1 MPLLNI
7 YSMKDK
13 KKLTE
18 EEKIEIIN
26 AKRDVLKYI
35 DNLKK
40 MNEKFD
46 KILGKS
52 NSTDN
57 GVRQ

>member
-1 MPLLNI
+1 
-7 YSMKDK
+7 MKDK